1 MQSIRQLMIVALR
14 AFFAVFFGIV
24 GFEVRGKVEKTIDLY
39 SGGGFVELFN
49 KIRFWDAPLVEIEKI
64 TPSKGLIIDLGSGD
78 GLLGNFLALSEPKRK
93 VLGVEINGMR
103 AKEANRGVKNA
114 EFVKG
119 DILKTDLTGAK
130 AILLIDV
137 LHHLRSREKQRAML
151 QKCRKFLKSDGVL
164 IVAEI
169 IEKPFL
175 KYYFTWFTDAV
186 ILPILFEGKFYSRD
200 FYYRKD
206 VEWLELLRGEGFRVK
221 KVNFKKGMPF
231 SHVIYKCTPK

>member
-1 MQSIRQLMIVALR
+1 MQVIRSLLVAILR
-14 AFFAVFFGIV
+14 VFFWLFFKLV
-24 GFEVRGKVEKTIDLY
+24 GFNAKGKVAETIKLY

-93 VLGVEINGMR
+93 IVGVELNGIR
-103 AKEANRGVKNA
+103 AKEADRGVKNA
-114 EFVKG
+114 KFKKG
-119 DILKTDLTGAK
+119 DVLKVDLAGAK

-137 LHHLRSREKQRAML
+137 LHHLPSRDKQKEMI
-151 QKCRKFLKSDGVL
+151 QKCREVLKKGDVL

-175 KYYFTWFTDAV
+175 KYWFTWFTDAV
-186 ILPILFEGKFYSRD
+186 ILPILFEGKFFSRD

-206 VEWLELLRGEGFRVK
+206 EEWLVLLKEEGFCVK
-221 KVNFKKGMPF
+221 KVNFKRGMPF